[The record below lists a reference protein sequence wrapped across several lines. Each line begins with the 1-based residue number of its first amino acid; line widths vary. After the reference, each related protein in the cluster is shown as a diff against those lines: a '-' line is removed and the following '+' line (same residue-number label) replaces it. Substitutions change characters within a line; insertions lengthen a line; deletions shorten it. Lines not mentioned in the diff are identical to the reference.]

1 MYDLSQIPYVYT
13 VEMTNRFNRLDLIED
28 LKNYGQRLIT
38 LWQPKPCPQKRN
50 TEDKKVFWGGL
61 TNTGERRRKRQKT
74 KEKIYPTE
82 CRVPKDSTER

>member
-50 TEDKKVFWGGL
+50 TEDKMVF
-61 TNTGERRRKRQKT
+61 
-74 KEKIYPTE
+74 
-82 CRVPKDSTER
+82 